1 MGMIRR
7 SRQSWVGCHVSRL
20 CDVIDGRWENHD
32 LKLIALEEAHK
43 DTLQDMLDEWGDRY
57 FAGAWRSITACAVE
71 MLSGGFR
78 SI

>member
-1 MGMIRR
+1 M
-7 SRQSWVGCHVSRL
+7 
-20 CDVIDGRWENHD
+20 N

-43 DTLQDMLDEWGDRY
+43 DALQDMLDEWGDRY

-78 SI
+78 PI

>member
-1 MGMIRR
+1 M
-7 SRQSWVGCHVSRL
+7 
-20 CDVIDGRWENHD
+20 N

-43 DTLQDMLDEWGDRY
+43 GALQDMLDEWGGRY

-78 SI
+78 PI